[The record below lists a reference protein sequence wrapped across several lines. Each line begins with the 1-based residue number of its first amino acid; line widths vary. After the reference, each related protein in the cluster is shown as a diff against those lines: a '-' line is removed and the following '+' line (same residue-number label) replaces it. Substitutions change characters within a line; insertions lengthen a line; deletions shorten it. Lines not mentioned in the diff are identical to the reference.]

1 MTNASIEQEL
11 VAGGAEARQTFPD
24 IAQALGQSGL
34 SQSVIVEISE
44 RIGELDDAAKLRAGA
59 WLLMLASE
67 LGQSQTNG
75 AAISSALASVTPF
88 ERHEAALS
96 DALPESTD
104 GEKGDSGKL
113 LAESMVSTSE
123 SPMADAIDGQLA
135 PVKAEIDNGKDLP
148 AGKLIESAKTLL
160 EAERRR
166 KFVAKLTGIEDVRDI
181 DATIIDIFIEKIIEL
196 HAATYKAKANSPDWQ
211 SILLGYLKCENFK
224 YIAARQDKKISAHS
238 ADVNVRNFVNR
249 MVNTYYGQAELRSVL
264 NGLIN
269 PAAAEVE
276 SDLPAETEVGEELN
290 NDNNEHDADNTD
302 TPVAVK
308 PVFPGKS
315 KQPVAKVRSAEQS
328 PRETTVAEAKP
339 DKDDLRKVLQAALK
353 GRGISEAWLAQLR
366 IHLGEQLDGEEVNTR
381 HLVPALLVLQDVV
394 ARTVRLQTAAYFGR
408 THSSSAVK
416 PLTSSDIQILKI
428 LVGDKSNGRS
438 PKPYSQIIKDQ
449 ETLRVLGK
457 KKEELPEYIVSVIK
471 KLAAMG
477 KLNP

>member
-11 VAGGAEARQTFPD
+11 VAGGVEARQTFPD

-34 SQSVIVEISE
+34 SRSAIVEISG
-44 RIGELDDAAKLRAGA
+44 RLGELDDAAKLRAGA

-96 DALPESTD
+96 DASPESTD
-104 GEKGDSGKL
+104 GEKVDSGKL
-113 LAESMVSTSE
+113 LTEYMISTSE
-123 SPMADAIDGQLA
+123 SPMTDAIDGQLA
-135 PVKAEIDNGKDLP
+135 PVKAELDNGKGLP

-166 KFVAKLTGIEDVRDI
+166 KFVAKLTGLEDVRDI

-224 YIAARQDKKISAHS
+224 DIAARQGKKISAHG

-269 PAAAEVE
+269 PAA
-276 SDLPAETEVGEELN
+276 
-290 NDNNEHDADNTD
+290 
-302 TPVAVK
+302 
-308 PVFPGKS
+308 
-315 KQPVAKVRSAEQS
+315 
-328 PRETTVAEAKP
+328 EAKP
-339 DKDDLRKVLQAALK
+339 NKDDLRRALHAALK
-353 GRGISEAWLAQLR
+353 GRGISEAWLDQLGV
-366 IHLGEQLDGEEVNTR
+366 HMGEQLDVVVEAK
-381 HLVPALLVLQDVV
+381 HLVPALLVLKEVTDK
-394 ARTVRLQTAAYFGR
+394 AIRSQTTASYRFGHKTQLV
-408 THSSSAVK
+408 TH
-416 PLTSSDIQILKI
+416 LTNSDILLLKT
-428 LVGDKSNGRS
+428 LVGDRSNGRS
-438 PKPYSQIIKDQ
+438 AKSVSQIIRNQ
-449 ETLRVLGK
+449 EMLRALGK

-471 KLAAMG
+471 KLAATS
-477 KLNP
+477 KQRP